1 MLCGSLDGRGV
12 WGRMDA
18 CICTTEFP
26 CCLPE
31 TITTLLIGYTP
42 KQNKKFPKKQKS
54 VPEIEQKKT
63 LVNDVNTGI
72 AFSPKVVARVLF
84 SLFIS
89 IAHTGHSH
97 FVDCDCLMAIK
108 AK

>member
-1 MLCGSLDGRGV
+1 MDTSMYMAESLHCSPG
-12 WGRMDA
+12 
-18 CICTTEFP
+18 
-26 CCLPE
+26 

-42 KQNKKFPKKQKS
+42 IQNKKFPKKQKS